1 MDGPHIDLLTLRG
14 FCILME
20 ERSVSRAAFRL
31 GVKQPM
37 MSRMLAKLRA
47 YFEDSLLVWSGGHMV
62 PTPRALVLDNE
73 VRAILAT
80 MARISSPV
88 QSFDPLSSRFTF
100 KLVATGHLESTLL
113 ASVMAVIAARAPGI
127 QVEVRPPDRFHDT
140 SALEKGEI
148 DFLVGWTVPPT
159 PSLRSR
165 LLFTDKL
172 VCIAR
177 AGHPELRDGNLTYEK
192 YVNLDHVQFDIRGR
206 TTTELL
212 LHDCLAKNGHQ
223 AKVKFRVQNFLT
235 VAEIVA
241 NSDLIATVSNR
252 FAITALTQFSLK
264 AFEPPVR
271 LPPMQ
276 NRVFWHERMHAD
288 PCSSW
293 FRKLLADTAKRSDG
307 LGRVRRLQTE

>member
-1 MDGPHIDLLTLRG
+1 MDRPDIDLLTLRS

-20 ERSVSRAAFRL
+20 ERSVSRAAFKL

-73 VRAILAT
+73 VRQILAT

-100 KLVATGHLESTLL
+100 KLVATGYLESTFL
-113 ASVMAVIAARAPGI
+113 ANVMAVIAARAPGI

-159 PSLRSR
+159 PTLRSR

-192 YVNLDHVQFDIRGR
+192 YVKLDHVQFDVRGR

-212 LHDCLAKNGHQ
+212 LHEYLAKKGHQ
-223 AKVKFRVQNFLT
+223 ANVKFRVQNFLT

-252 FAITALTQFSLK
+252 FAMTALTQYSLNT
-264 AFEPPVR
+264 FEPPIR

-288 PCSSW
+288 ACSSW
-293 FRKLLADTAKRSDG
+293 FRKLLADTAKKI
-307 LGRVRRLQTE
+307 